1 MVQRY
6 RGGIVPNDAAARDTP
21 LESAARETVAAYTR
35 AMDAQ
40 ALQRPPR
47 SSSSWPRARTA
58 MSRRRRRGKLAKAQR
73 DAELDQVL
81 ASLVRTVA
89 RLAVLSA
96 PFIPLKAETIWS
108 ALGAPARCAPCGSRT
123 SRSLRHGQ
131 RVSNP
136 PPLFPKPVPA

>member
-1 MVQRY
+1 
-6 RGGIVPNDAAARDTP
+6 
-21 LESAARETVAAYTR
+21 
-35 AMDAQ
+35 
-40 ALQRPPR
+40 
-47 SSSSWPRARTA
+47 
-58 MSRRRRRGKLAKAQR
+58 
-73 DAELDQVL
+73 VL

-108 ALGAPARCAPCGSRT
+108 ALGAPAPRA
-123 SRSLRHGQ
+123 LRAVRLADLAELSVTGQ